1 MEFSLARQLP
11 LASGLVDGCREL
23 GIVLLAYA
31 PLAMG
36 RLSGTYGPYSPPA
49 WWERNGYR
57 ARPFGQSLDEDLEAY
72 EELLKKLREVGRKY
86 GKSVAQ
92 VAINWVLCQAKRH
105 QICIGS
111 STSICI

>member
-36 RLSGTYGPYSPPA
+36 RLSGAYGPYGTPP
-49 WWERNGYR
+49 WWERHGWA
-57 ARPFGQSLDEDLEAY
+57 ARPFGQSLDEDSEAW
-72 EELLKKLREVGRKY
+72 EVLLDKLKEVRRGFR
-86 GKSVAQ
+86 G
-92 VAINWVLCQAKRH
+92 H
-105 QICIGS
+105 F
-111 STSICI
+111 